1 MLIDVVVFS
10 PGSAAMWQPGIPTSS
25 IFNTQHVATRR
36 NWVAKRMQ
44 HVAPNNVCDLLRSF
58 GWSLQML
65 GQQCWGVLR

>member
-36 NWVAKRMQ
+36 NWVAKRTQ
-44 HVAPNNVCDLLRSF
+44 HVAPINVGLCCDQIRGSF
-58 GWSLQML
+58 GRSL
-65 GQQCWGVLR
+65 